1 MIDWWGALR
10 NSVWILGLA
19 VGLAAW
25 SYARWWAHE
34 HRVRLRQ
41 VLSMPVFLVPFSAGM
56 ALFSLGLALCGRRW
70 WEIAAWGVLA
80 VLFGLRGV
88 YAWRADRR

>member
-1 MIDWWGALR
+1 MIDWWGLFR
-10 NSVWILGLA
+10 NSIWVLGLA

-34 HRVRLRQ
+34 HHVRLRQ
-41 VLSMPVFLVPFSAGM
+41 VLNMPLFVVPFSAGM

-70 WEIAAWGVLA
+70 WEIAAWSILT
-80 VLFGLRGV
+80 VLFISQGV
-88 YAWRADRR
+88 YTLKT

>member
-1 MIDWWGALR
+1 MIDWWSAFR
-10 NSVWILGLA
+10 NGVWIVGLS

-34 HRVRLRQ
+34 HGVRFRHTLAEP
-41 VLSMPVFLVPFSAGM
+41 LFLVPFSAGM

-70 WEIAAWGVLA
+70 WETAAWGVLT
-80 VLFGLRGV
+80 VLFGLHGMYSR
-88 YAWRADRR
+88 RAGRR